1 MPNANLSACLP
12 RQSDL
17 FEDNARPDWLKALD
31 LIAEKAGWGR
41 QLPKAP
47 GSDLPSTIGRAVA
60 PRGIRLGRRLSDG
73 PVSPSGLVTI
83 KRMEVVHDQGHA
95 IVNPKPPSVRYAA

>member
-1 MPNANLSACLP
+1 
-12 RQSDL
+12 L

-41 QLPKAP
+41 QLPKQP

-60 PRGIRLGRRLSDG
+60 PRGIA
-73 PVSPSGLVTI
+73 LVA
-83 KRMEVVHDQGHA
+83 V
-95 IVNPKPPSVRYAA
+95 